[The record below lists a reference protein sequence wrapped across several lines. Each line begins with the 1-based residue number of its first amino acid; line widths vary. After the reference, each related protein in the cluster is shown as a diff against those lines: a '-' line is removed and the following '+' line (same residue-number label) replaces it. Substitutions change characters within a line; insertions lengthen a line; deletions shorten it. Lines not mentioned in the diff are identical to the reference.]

1 MDINNYSYSVMGD
14 SENVITEYSGEYA
27 APVVAF
33 TLVHD
38 GFGDYYYYVNDI
50 ISGTC
55 GEFPFSA
62 IDLYTERSAYESAAR
77 LYNSL
82 VPDACAVPLF

>member
-14 SENVITEYSGEYA
+14 SENVIAEYSGEYA

-33 TLVHD
+33 TLVCD
-38 GFGDYYYYVNDI
+38 CFGNHYYFVQDI

-55 GEFPFSA
+55 EEFPFSA
-62 IDLYTERSAYESAAR
+62 IDPYTERPAYERAAR